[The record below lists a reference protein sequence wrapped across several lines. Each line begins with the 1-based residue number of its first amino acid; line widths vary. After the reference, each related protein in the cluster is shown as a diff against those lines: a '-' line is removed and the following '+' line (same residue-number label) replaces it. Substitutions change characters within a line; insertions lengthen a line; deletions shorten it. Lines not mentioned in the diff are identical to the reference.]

1 LPKEKVVVVGLG
13 EVGHTLLELLKESN
27 KFTVYGF
34 DVNEKIMESLVGKM
48 KLPET
53 VDVMHICYPCVD
65 QRAFIQTS
73 LGYVRKFKPKL
84 TIIDSTVSP
93 LTTRKI
99 YKSTKSPVVHS
110 PIRGMHTTHES
121 MKKDVKF
128 WRKYI
133 GGMTEEAVNAATEHF
148 EKLGLKVKVLKGPEE
163 TELAKLFDTIYRA
176 WMIACSQEMH
186 RISRYYK
193 ADYSDIMEVIS
204 DGHRIY
210 ADRPPHYPAF
220 IGGHC
225 LIPNTELLLKSHNSD
240 FLRLTLKSNR
250 KRKREM
256 RDKRVTAET
265 EKAKQITGAVQNE
278 MKRLLEQAR
287 SEK

>member
-1 LPKEKVVVVGLG
+1 
-13 EVGHTLLELLKESN
+13 
-27 KFTVYGF
+27 
-34 DVNEKIMESLVGKM
+34 
-48 KLPET
+48 
-53 VDVMHICYPCVD
+53 
-65 QRAFIQTS
+65 
-73 LGYVRKFKPKL
+73 
-84 TIIDSTVSP
+84 
-93 LTTRKI
+93 
-99 YKSTKSPVVHS
+99 
-110 PIRGMHTTHES
+110 
-121 MKKDVKF
+121 
-128 WRKYI
+128 
-133 GGMTEEAVNAATEHF
+133 
-148 EKLGLKVKVLKGPEE
+148 
-163 TELAKLFDTIYRA
+163 
-176 WMIACSQEMH
+176 MH